1 MLPMGWRCAVDGMMK
16 PLPTGRWHHSCC
28 QEVSETGFLSPLEGL
43 WLLGWQERYD
53 VSENAIPLLERLR
66 TRDVSARPQLV
77 QMMQALSYWVRR
89 DIPLAERTAATR
101 IVEWADVHGMGRWQ
115 VLLSCVN

>member
-1 MLPMGWRCAVDGMMK
+1 LKGCGC
-16 PLPTGRWHHSCC
+16 S
-28 QEVSETGFLSPLEGL
+28 
-43 WLLGWQERYD
+43 GWQERYD

-89 DIPLAERTAATR
+89 DIPLAERTAAATR
-101 IVEWADVHGMGRWQ
+101 IVEWADVHGMGRWR